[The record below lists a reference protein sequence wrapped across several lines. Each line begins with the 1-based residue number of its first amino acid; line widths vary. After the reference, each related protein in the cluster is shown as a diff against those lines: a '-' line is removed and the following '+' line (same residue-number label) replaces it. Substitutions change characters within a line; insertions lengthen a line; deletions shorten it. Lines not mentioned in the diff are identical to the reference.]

1 VFYYLALIGW
11 CVCCAYC
18 VLRGGDVAVV
28 TIILVGLL
36 MIGCCLIGLAIG
48 AWFCDLCVG
57 DGCWLVVM
65 YFYCV
70 L

>member
-1 VFYYLALIGW
+1 
-11 CVCCAYC
+11 
-18 VLRGGDVAVV
+18 VAVV

-36 MIGCCLIGLAIG
+36 MIGCHLIGLAIG

-57 DGCWLVVM
+57 DGCWLMVM
-65 YFYCV
+65 YSYCV